1 MYPHID
7 RASAC
12 PVKGHAVAAER
23 GIQSLFRRVFHN
35 PDGYERPGEFDFVT
49 YFEYDDEALPV
60 FDQVLHALRD
70 FHQNPEWRY
79 VQEGPIW
86 RGKRVLRW

>member
-1 MYPHID
+1 MQAVGWFVPGLAGELIERIVLLVRDIGFVLQPQRLDFIHTRPVEED
-7 RASAC
+7 RESNE
-12 PVKGHAVAAER
+12 VA
-23 GIQSLFRRVFHN
+23 IS
-35 PDGYERPGEFDFVT
+35 
-49 YFEYDDEALPV
+49 